1 MEEVFMMSMA
11 IQQTIYEARKAALTQ
26 LRDKSNLADLADDA
40 IFQELLNRCQG
51 VFEMSD
57 REVADVLMVSRPTI
71 NRWSN
76 GKNLPHRRVR
86 KSVFSWI
93 SDTASKR
100 LRILEKYEGANA
112 RQGLKAQAW
121 EYVYPGVAV

>member
-1 MEEVFMMSMA
+1 MMSTA
-11 IQQTIYEARKAALTQ
+11 VLQTVYEARRAALAQ
-26 LRDKSNLADLADDA
+26 LRDRSNLADVSDDTT
-40 IFQELLNRCQG
+40 FQELLNICQG

-86 KSVFSWI
+86 KSVFTWI
-93 SDTASKR
+93 ADTASKR
-100 LRILEKYEGANA
+100 LRILERYETANV
-112 RQGLKAQAW
+112 RQGLKSPAW
-121 EYVYPGVAV
+121 EYAQPSHV

>member
-1 MEEVFMMSMA
+1 MMSTA
-11 IQQTIYEARKAALTQ
+11 IQQTVYDARRNALAQ
-26 LRDKSNLADLADDA
+26 LRDKANLADLSDDS
-40 IFQELLNRCQG
+40 IFQELLNVCQG

-93 SDTASKR
+93 ADTASKR
-100 LRILEKYEGANA
+100 LRILERYETASA
-112 RQGLKAQAW
+112 RQGLKSQAL
-121 EYVYPGVAV
+121 EYAHPSSV

>member
-1 MEEVFMMSMA
+1 MSTA
-11 IQQTIYEARKAALTQ
+11 NPQTIYEARRAALTQ
-26 LRDKSNLADLADDA
+26 LRDKSNVADLADDA
-40 IFQELLNRCQG
+40 VFEELLNTCQR

-86 KSVFSWI
+86 KSVFTWI
-93 SDTASKR
+93 GDTATKR
-100 LRILEKYEGANA
+100 LRILEKHEHAMSQQKVLVSA
-112 RQGLKAQAW
+112 
-121 EYVYPGVAV
+121 AV